1 MSESVDIIQQSGLLI
16 PKKELFVRRVLLI
29 DDDVELSDMLSR
41 YLVQEDF
48 AVDQVFNGEQGAA
61 QAVSQQYD
69 IVLLDVMLPGLN
81 GFEVLPRIRQH
92 SQVPVLMLTARGDDI
107 DRVVGLEMGADDY
120 LPKPCNPRE
129 LVARI
134 RAILRRTERIP
145 KTSEKL
151 QTNQPITLGQLV
163 IQPTTRQV
171 LFNNEILDI
180 TSTEFNIL
188 LLLAAKVGHVVSKEE
203 LSEHALGRK
212 LTRYDRSIDMHVSNL
227 RRKLGDSDSEH
238 SMIQTVRGFGYQLI
252 DVENQ

>member
-1 MSESVDIIQQSGLLI
+1 M
-16 PKKELFVRRVLLI
+16 RRVLLI

-48 AVDQVFNGEQGAA
+48 TVDQVFNGEQGAV
-61 QAVSQQYD
+61 QAVAQQYD

-134 RAILRRTERIP
+134 RAILRRTERLP
-145 KTSEKL
+145 KTFEKP
-151 QTNQPITLGQLV
+151 QTNQPITLGQIV
-163 IQPTTRQV
+163 IQPTIRQV
-171 LFNNEILDI
+171 LFNNVILDI

-203 LSEHALGRK
+203 LSEQALGRK

-227 RRKLGDSDSEH
+227 RRKLSYSDSEH